1 MKKEKALDTRNKTKE
16 DGDVLGPLLI
26 TLLIL
31 VLVFLTMPK

>member
-1 MKKEKALDTRNKTKE
+1 MIRTSTTKRSRE